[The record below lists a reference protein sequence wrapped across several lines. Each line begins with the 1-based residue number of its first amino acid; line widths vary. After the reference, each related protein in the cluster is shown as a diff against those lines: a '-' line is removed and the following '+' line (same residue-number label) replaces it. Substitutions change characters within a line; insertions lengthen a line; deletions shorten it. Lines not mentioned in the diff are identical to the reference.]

1 MVIIPHLGEDKLLSI
16 STELLEM
23 MIKFDE
29 KRHVNSARKVEVQ
42 G

>member
-1 MVIIPHLGEDKLLSI
+1 MVIISDKNLLSM
-16 STELLEM
+16 STKLLEM